1 MTDWR
6 VTLLALLFL
15 LTGLRIHG
23 QGVLSMSLDRTVYF
37 PGEEIIITLT
47 LTNPDSSPKDI
58 SFQAVDRFNP
68 SIRDRRA
75 PGDLWG
81 PAGLVIEQT
90 PESVFRE
97 PPPDDTIRTV
107 PALSKYQRIVR
118 SWESVVASPMPLS
131 VPLGTILPWV
141 SKYVQLEA
149 AEGVTAQFEH
159 SKLLCEQCRLMTIT
173 PPPGTPGSFVK
184 TRRIL
189 AISGTLVD
197 SGQHVVLVNLRL

>member
-1 MTDWR
+1 MTELR
-6 VTLLALLFL
+6 FLLLTLLFAFASLQ
-15 LTGLRIHG
+15 IHG

-58 SFQAVDRFNP
+58 SFQPVDRFNP

-75 PGDLWG
+75 QGDLWG

-131 VPLGTILPWV
+131 VPLGTILP
-141 SKYVQLEA
+141 
-149 AEGVTAQFEH
+149 
-159 SKLLCEQCRLMTIT
+159 
-173 PPPGTPGSFVK
+173 
-184 TRRIL
+184 
-189 AISGTLVD
+189 
-197 SGQHVVLVNLRL
+197 